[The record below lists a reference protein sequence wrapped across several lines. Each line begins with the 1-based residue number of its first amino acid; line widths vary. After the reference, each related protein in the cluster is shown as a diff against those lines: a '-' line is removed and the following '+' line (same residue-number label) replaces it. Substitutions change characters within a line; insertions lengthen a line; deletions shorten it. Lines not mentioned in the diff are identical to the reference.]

1 MLLTDMSLPITAVV
15 YLRWLL
21 YKMGKVNTTAYT
33 VVGVLLTLVFFLCR
47 TVAGTRELCFMST
60 STHKHEQ
67 HAQYVLSCRAEH

>member
-1 MLLTDMSLPITAVV
+1 MLLTEMALPTIAVV

-47 TVAGTRELCFMST
+47 TVAGTSELCLILT
-60 STHKHEQ
+60 GTHYHEQ
-67 HAQYVLSCRAEH
+67 HAQF